1 MKNHIIADLASENY
15 HSMPEISKHGLD
27 LVHKCPALYKYKQ
40 THKDDSEQ
48 SPALRWGTLVHTRV
62 LEPAVYHSTV
72 VVAPQCDRRTKAG
85 KEIWEEFTT
94 FNAGKTIITEDEFTK
109 LSDIAIAIGEH
120 AGARTLLD
128 GDVSIESSMFWTDE
142 ETGVQCRARPDIIRP
157 DGLIVDLKTTQDASS
172 GAFAKSCAQFRYHVQ
187 AAFYMDGL
195 AAQGVEVQGFAFIA
209 VEKDAPHLI
218 ATYVCDRTM
227 LEIGRQA
234 YQADLR
240 TYAECK
246 ATNIW
251 PGYPETIEELT
262 LPRWAL

>member
-1 MKNHIIADLASENY
+1 MKNHIVTDLSVENY

-27 LVHKCPALYKYKQ
+27 LIHKCPALWLYKQ
-40 THKDDSEQ
+40 THKGDEEQ

-62 LEPAVYHSTV
+62 LEPALFHSTV

-94 FNAGKTIITEDEFTK
+94 LNAGKTIITEDEFTK

-128 GDVSIESSMFWTDE
+128 GDIGIEHSLFWSDE
-142 ETGVQCRARPDIIRP
+142 ETGIQCRARPDIIRP
-157 DGLIVDLKTTQDASS
+157 DGIIVDLKTTQDA
-172 GAFAKSCAQFRYHVQ
+172 GASAFSKSCGQFRYHVQ

-195 AAQGVEVQGFAFIA
+195 AAQGVDVQGFAFIA
-209 VEKDAPHLI
+209 VEKDAPHLV
-218 ATYVCDRTM
+218 ATYICDRTM

-246 ATNIW
+246 STGIY
-251 PGYPETIEELT
+251 PGYPQTIEEIT